1 MIEAMNDLIAGNVY
15 LITAVVSIAFA
26 ISSIAGTGRLLM
38 KIQELQ
44 MENDR
49 LAYNL
54 KHAHKKPVYLPKYN
68 NGGEK

>member
-26 ISSIAGTGRLLM
+26 ISSIVSSGRLLM
-38 KIQELQ
+38 EIQALQ
-44 MENDR
+44 IENDR

-54 KHAHKKPVYLPKYN
+54 KHSHKKPVYRAKYDKGN
-68 NGGEK
+68 TL